1 MAMVLV
7 LIYLFLS
14 KCFVQII
21 NGTRTKN
28 VHDIGILLQHCSK
41 DFREQGRVGIFRK
54 RIQINNMQDSFEM

>member
-7 LIYLFLS
+7 LINFFPS

-28 VHDIGILLQHCSK
+28 FHYIGILLQHCSK
-41 DFREQGRVGIFRK
+41 DFTVQGRVGIFRK
-54 RIQINNMQDSFEM
+54 RIQINNMQDSFEI